1 MIENGNKSDITEK
14 RYHHEIYLSDPR
26 ERVMT
31 NAKPIRISVRRIS
44 EQRRRHGQRRHV
56 YRRSAIRKQYEH
68 RNKIGIRIFLFYGYV
83 GIVKKTGLYAGNRLV
98 DPFYYILL
106 PFKRFFPTTRIK
118 RYRRRQA

>member
-14 RYHHEIYLSDPR
+14 HYHYEIYLSDPR
-26 ERVMT
+26 KRVMT
-31 NAKPIRISVRRIS
+31 FLSERIN

-68 RNKIGIRIFLFYGYV
+68 RNKIGVRIFLFYGYV